1 VRDLVVIEA
10 ALLRFRT
17 WCEGNGYEV
26 AGQAAS
32 ELAGAEGNQEFFFY
46 LMPT

>member
-1 VRDLVVIEA
+1 VVEA
-10 ALLRFRT
+10 ALQRFRT

-26 AGQAAS
+26 AGEAAS

-46 LMPT
+46 LMPK